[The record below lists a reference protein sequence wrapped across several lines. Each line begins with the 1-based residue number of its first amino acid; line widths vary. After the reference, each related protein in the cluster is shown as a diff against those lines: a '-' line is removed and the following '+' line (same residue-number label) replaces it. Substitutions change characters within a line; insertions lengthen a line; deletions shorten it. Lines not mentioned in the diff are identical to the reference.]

1 MNGGVR
7 ARIEIESP
15 GDCPVATASVDADA
29 RIDRIDRATGGRDG
43 VVAEEFAVD
52 GDAELSVDA
61 TPVASEGDRTVYRF
75 ERDRDELCACDL
87 VEHTGPPLA
96 DISAADGGLKI
107 SFRAAD
113 VAEVRAVVAA
123 LDDAFDGVHLRTL
136 SRGDDG
142 GDETDAVVVDR
153 SALTDRQRRVLKRA
167 HELGYFEYPKGSN
180 ASEVA
185 EDLGIARST
194 FTEHLAAAQSKLYDA
209 MLEGGVEP

>member
-15 GDCPVATASVDADA
+15 GDCPVAAASADADA

-43 VVAEEFAVD
+43 VVSEEFAVD
-52 GDAELSVDA
+52 GDAEVSVDA
-61 TPVASEGDRTVYRF
+61 TPIASEGDRTVYRF
-75 ERDRDELCACDL
+75 ERELDELCACDL

-96 DISAADGGLKI
+96 DISAADGGLEI

-123 LDDAFDGVHLRTL
+123 LDDAFDDVHLRAL
-136 SRGDDG
+136 SQGDEGDDA
-142 GDETDAVVVDR
+142 DAVVVDR
-153 SALTDRQRRVLKRA
+153 SALTERQRRVLKRA
-167 HELGYFEYPKGSN
+167 HELGYFEYPKGAN

-185 EDLGIARST
+185 EDLDIARST

>member
-1 MNGGVR
+1 M
-7 ARIEIESP
+7 
-15 GDCPVATASVDADA
+15 GD
-29 RIDRIDRATGGRDG
+29 
-43 VVAEEFAVD
+43 ELAVD
-52 GDAELSVDA
+52 GDAEVSVDA
-61 TPVASEGDRTVYRF
+61 TPIASEGDRTVYRF
-75 ERDRDELCACDL
+75 ERELDELCACDL

-96 DISAADGGLKI
+96 DISAADGGLEI

-142 GDETDAVVVDR
+142 EESDAVVVDR
-153 SALTDRQRRVLKRA
+153 SALTERQRRVLKRA
-167 HELGYFEYPKGSN
+167 HELGYFEYPKGAN

-185 EDLGIARST
+185 EDLDIARST